1 MKKKSFGKQLW
12 NHWCDVVF
20 PTLSCGGCGEKTSET
35 YVGICDFCVEA
46 MVEARMN
53 HEFCSRC
60 GSFYASQFMS
70 CPSCFQD
77 TRHRYY
83 SKVQS
88 FCIYDEVSAPLVKAF
103 KFHRALYLAEP
114 MAKLMAG
121 FLDIDEDGRFDSIVP
136 VPLHRRRYRERGYN
150 QSLLLA
156 KALVEFR
163 SLAVASDI
171 LVKVKDTPSQTTL
184 SGLQRRNALRGAYDV
199 TEQGREAVEGRRLIL
214 LDDVITTGATA
225 IECAKVLKHYGA
237 KEIKVVTFA
246 AGSRKFDGNFNGTLS

>member
-103 KFHRALYLAEP
+103 KFHRALYLADPPVEKAADKRDHG
-114 MAKLMAG
+114 MLAG
-121 FLDIDEDGRFDSIVP
+121 VADHAGR
-136 VPLHRRRYRERGYN
+136 
-150 QSLLLA
+150 
-156 KALVEFR
+156 
-163 SLAVASDI
+163 
-171 LVKVKDTPSQTTL
+171 
-184 SGLQRRNALRGAYDV
+184 
-199 TEQGREAVEGRRLIL
+199 
-214 LDDVITTGATA
+214 
-225 IECAKVLKHYGA
+225 
-237 KEIKVVTFA
+237 
-246 AGSRKFDGNFNGTLS
+246 